1 MSPLVGS
8 TSIRWKP
15 ESCAPSVASV
25 CRTSHVD
32 ELVAPVLRV
41 VHQREH
47 QQHVARRGVIIEAHL
62 VTATRD
68 AKL

>member
-1 MSPLVGS
+1 
-8 TSIRWKP
+8 
-15 ESCAPSVASV
+15 
-25 CRTSHVD
+25 VD

-41 VHQREH
+41 VNQREH